1 MSTARIRQQVTHPR
15 GRGGGL
21 ASAGLRRQP
30 RLPERPGLAGG
41 TAAELGRGMGPAP
54 SRPSVP
60 PFSVAFRAEGA
71 TRHWP
76 PPSSRD
82 PTPDAGIDPPLPA
95 GPGAGTGPLSG
106 ESTAAPRR
114 LPAPKPGGC
123 VNFPGAARVL
133 TGSGA
138 VGVLGSPVEAGSQ
151 LSGELLIPKC

>member
-82 PTPDAGIDPPLPA
+82 PTPDAGIRRCRRGRAQVRGPCPGRARPLPA
-95 GPGAGTGPLSG
+95 ASPPPSPAAALISPGRRGCSRAAGPL
-106 ESTAAPRR
+106 
-114 LPAPKPGGC
+114 GC
-123 VNFPGAARVL
+123 WGARWKR
-133 TGSGA
+133 GPS
-138 VGVLGSPVEAGSQ
+138 SAGS
-151 LSGELLIPKC
+151 C